1 MVKPLA
7 ARDEVDERFTW
18 NRQSVFGD
26 EAGWEQA
33 VQEILSRWYGEDY
46 IYVKVR
52 TEDDRLCVLRYDAP
66 SDRWTVAL
74 APVRE
79 GVPIAETRSVAATG

>member
-1 MVKPLA
+1 MFLVRVGPTRWL
-7 ARDEVDERFTW
+7 
-18 NRQSVFGD
+18 S
-26 EAGWEQA
+26 
-33 VQEILSRWYGEDY
+33 VQEIISRWYGEDF

-74 APVRE
+74 APVRK
-79 GVPIAETRSVAATG
+79 GDCDPAPRSMEATTNF